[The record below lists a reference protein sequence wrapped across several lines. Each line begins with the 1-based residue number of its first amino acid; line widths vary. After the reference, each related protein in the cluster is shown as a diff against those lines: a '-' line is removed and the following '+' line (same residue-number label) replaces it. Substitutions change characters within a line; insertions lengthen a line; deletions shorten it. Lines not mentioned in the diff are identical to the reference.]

1 MNLRLTLT
9 SQSVKVMT
17 RSNKIERIKHF
28 SAQEQLNYLSIPPLK
43 STTAMIQGSLLLV
56 DDDQPLLESMADYL
70 RSLNYRAETAV
81 NCEEAIQRMKDYPFD
96 AVICDVNLPDQ
107 DGFRLLE
114 WATQAVPQTQVILL
128 TGFGT
133 IESAVDAI
141 RLGAFDYLTKPI
153 VEEELN
159 FTLRR
164 AIGKNRITTESREL
178 KQAFNQRLGLGN
190 IVGHDYRMLK
200 MFDLIESVSDMRTT
214 VLILGESGTGKTMT
228 ARAIHQMSNRREKPF
243 VEVACGALSDSLLE
257 SELFGHVAGAFTGA
271 NHDKMGKFLQANGGT
286 IFLDEIGTASP
297 SLQVKLLRVLQ
308 DREFEPV
315 GSTKTQKVDVRMIL
329 ATNIDLEEAVRK
341 GEFRQDL
348 YYRINVV
355 SLTQPPLRERVS
367 DIPLLAEHYLQEFR
381 KQTGKA
387 ILGFSQE
394 AMEQLQR
401 YRWPGNV
408 RELVNVIERA
418 VVLTRNSV
426 IQPSDFPESLRRDDS
441 SVDMGGRFAP
451 VGNHLKSALASPEK
465 QLIIE
470 ALETHGWNRQET
482 ADSLG
487 INRTTL
493 YKKMKKYGISFER
506 QLLT

>member
-1 MNLRLTLT
+1 M
-9 SQSVKVMT
+9 
-17 RSNKIERIKHF
+17 
-28 SAQEQLNYLSIPPLK
+28 K
-43 STTAMIQGSLLLV
+43 STQVMNHGSLLLV
-56 DDDQPLLESMADYL
+56 DDDPLVLESMADYL
-70 RSLNYRAETAV
+70 RSIGHRTETAQ
-81 NCEEAIQRMKDYPFD
+81 NCLDAIQRIKEYSFD
-96 AVICDVNLPDQ
+96 AVVCDVNLPDQ

-114 WATQAVPQTQVILL
+114 WTTQSAPETQVILL

-141 RLGAFDYLTKPI
+141 RLGAFDYLTKPVVDDELTFSINRAVGQKQI
-153 VEEELN
+153 VS
-159 FTLRR
+159 
-164 AIGKNRITTESREL
+164 ESRQL
-178 KQAFNQRLGLGN
+178 KQAFDQRFGLGN
-190 IVGHDYRMLK
+190 IVGHDYRMQK
-200 MFDLIESVSDMRTT
+200 MFDVIESVSDMRTT
-214 VLILGESGTGKTMT
+214 VLVLGESGTGKSMT
-228 ARAIHQMSNRREKPF
+228 ARAIHQMSNRRDKPF

-315 GSTKTQKVDVRMIL
+315 GSTKTQKIDVRMIL
-329 ATNIDLEEAVRK
+329 ATNLDLEESVRK

-355 SLTQPPLRERVS
+355 SLTQPPLRERTS
-367 DIPLLAEHYLQEFR
+367 DIPLLAEHYLQEFI
-381 KQTGKA
+381 KQTGKGVT
-387 ILGFSQE
+387 GFSHE
-394 AMEQLQR
+394 AVELLQR

-418 VVLTRNSV
+418 VVLTKNTV
-426 IQPSDFPESLRRDDS
+426 IQPSDFPDALRREDS
-441 SVDMGGRFAP
+441 FAELGGRFAQA
-451 VGNHLKSALASPEK
+451 GNQLKSALATPEK

-482 ADSLG
+482 ADALG

-506 QLLT
+506 QLMT